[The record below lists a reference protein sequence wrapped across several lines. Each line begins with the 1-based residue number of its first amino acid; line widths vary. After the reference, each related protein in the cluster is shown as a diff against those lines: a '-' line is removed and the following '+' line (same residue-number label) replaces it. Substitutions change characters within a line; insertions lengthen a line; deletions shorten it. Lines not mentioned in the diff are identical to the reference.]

1 MLISQEGCCGRYN
14 SIVADI
20 PVEPGHHLEE
30 ENCLYKSRGALT
42 VEGFDREKCFAAC
55 EKNLAVYG
63 VDVCGKCD
71 TNIPCAFTTP
81 GRKENVQEN

>member
-1 MLISQEGCCGRYN
+1 M
-14 SIVADI
+14 ADI

-30 ENCLYKSRGALT
+30 ENCLYKSRGICRKCVDNCFSGALT